1 MLEIIAA
8 LTLLLLVAF
17 AAAAAWAF
25 RRLLAAYR
33 LLGMANGA
41 EQYRVAN
48 ELEATRQEQRE
59 GYSMLREAIE
69 QLPKKGKP
77 GRKPSSATG
86 AKRGPKPKVPLA
98 LAPTAP
104 APLELPPAP
113 TEDKMASLGSHLF
126 PPPAPQQG

>member
-77 GRKPSSATG
+77 GRKPSSGTG
-86 AKRGPKPKVPLA
+86 AKRGRPPKLVQVQPQDPSKA
-98 LAPTAP
+98 LAGNLAAMNAT
-104 APLELPPAP
+104 LESLNPPGDA
-113 TEDKMASLGSHLF
+113 
-126 PPPAPQQG
+126 